1 MTSCLLKMRRSPF
14 YAALSFFVLF
24 SLLVPTRPLAE
35 VKARK
40 LHETSRISSMLRS
53 SQLASMHP
61 AVGAVA
67 ETIWQESKKYSL
79 DPMLVLAII
88 RVESEFHPAAVSP
101 DGARGLMQLRL
112 PSAHALVEEAA
123 LEEWEGAKSLDDPI
137 INIKLGVLYLNS
149 LKERFGDLKVAL
161 TAYNRGPTWVQRQ
174 IESKAALPVEY
185 AQKVISLSRDY
196 RARSRQT
203 TAYRSDRL

>member
-1 MTSCLLKMRRSPF
+1 MTSCLVKIRRSPF
-14 YAALSFFVLF
+14 YAALSLLVFF

-40 LHETSRISSMLRS
+40 LHEMSHISSLLHS
-53 SQLASMHP
+53 SRLASIHP
-61 AVGAVA
+61 EVETVA

-88 RVESEFHPAAVSP
+88 RIESEFHPAVVSP
-101 DGARGLMQLRL
+101 DGARGLMQLRP
-112 PSAHALVEEAA
+112 PSAHALAEAA
-123 LEEWEGAKSLDDPI
+123 ELEEWEGANSLDDPI
-137 INIKLGVLYLNS
+137 INIKLGVLYLNY

-161 TAYNRGPTWVQRQ
+161 TAYHRGPTWVQRQ

-203 TAYRSDRL
+203 KSL